1 MKGENEPIVE
11 KELWEGV
18 QTILRERRSAGARQ
32 RPSGEPHPLA
42 GLVRCGTCGSAMSGI
57 MAKGRH
63 HNGKVYWYFSCR
75 KDAKRPDHKCATGR
89 IPGGILEKAV
99 LDRVSEML
107 RSPEFSRMVADDVD
121 SAPAEVRHEFENVTE
136 FWSGLFPAEK
146 WRLLKTLVESVTVLP
161 DEIAI
166 KVRTKGV
173 ALIMEE
179 LRNAR

>member
-1 MKGENEPIVE
+1 MTATKA
-11 KELWEGV
+11 
-18 QTILRERRSAGARQ
+18 QS
-32 RPSGEPHPLA
+32 
-42 GLVRCGTCGSAMSGI
+42 
-57 MAKGRH
+57 RH
-63 HNGKVYWYFSCR
+63 HNGKCYWYFSCR
-75 KDAKRPDHKCATGR
+75 KDAKRPERKCETGR
-89 IPGGILEKAV
+89 IPGGVLEKLV
-99 LDRVSEML
+99 LDRVVGIL
-107 RSPEFSRMVADDVD
+107 RSPEFTDAVANEGEM
-121 SAPAEVRHEFENVTE
+121 APAEVRRGVENVTE